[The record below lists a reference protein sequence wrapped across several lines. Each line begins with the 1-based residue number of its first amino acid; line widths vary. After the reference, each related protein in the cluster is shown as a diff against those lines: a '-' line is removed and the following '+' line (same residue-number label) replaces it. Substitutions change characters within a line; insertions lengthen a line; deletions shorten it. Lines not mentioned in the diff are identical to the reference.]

1 MTWNLLF
8 VMIAFD
14 PDPYMELR
22 EVFYDEN
29 GLPMGHARA
38 SVSGESMEDITPDLD
53 WALEATIRP
62 VLRDQDF
69 NYEKCFNPK

>member
-1 MTWNLLF
+1 
-8 VMIAFD
+8 
-14 PDPYMELR
+14 
-22 EVFYDEN
+22 
-29 GLPMGHARA
+29 
-38 SVSGESMEDITPDLD
+38 MEDITQYLD